1 MQLFGVDKTAKVLT
15 NRPQQQLVYVDPESE
30 EVEVDGFTA
39 MPAEDVPKNQLTEK
53 LARGIQNFV

>member
-30 EVEVDGFTA
+30 EVEVDGFHS
-39 MPAEDVPKNQLTEK
+39 MPAEDVPKN
-53 LARGIQNFV
+53 